1 MGQTDLPESIL
12 GQPIRFTE
20 NGDIEDATF
29 FIFQVAED
37 GSYELVQ

>member
-1 MGQTDLPESIL
+1 MPETNLEETIL
-12 GQPIRFTE
+12 GQPITFTE